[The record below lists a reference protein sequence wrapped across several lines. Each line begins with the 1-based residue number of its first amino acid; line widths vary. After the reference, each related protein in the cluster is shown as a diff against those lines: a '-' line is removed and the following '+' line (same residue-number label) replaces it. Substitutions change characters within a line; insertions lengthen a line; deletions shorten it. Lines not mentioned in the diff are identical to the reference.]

1 MSVFYNI
8 GRNPKPDFVEIN
20 VEFIAVRELKLLI
33 SSKTGVGES
42 DLKIKSVISGVEYAP
57 NEYIKRGSSVSVDIT
72 ARSLQDEPLR
82 FHEIVTEER
91 LAQMLQ
97 DCRFYIVKS
106 SNEDN
111 IQKARDC
118 SVWAT
123 TYPNQVRALPFRISS
138 ETHFNVSSMSS
149 YSSEP
154 IAATSSKDWPGWR
167 ASLIKYRIS
176 LFGQASAIYGSAV
189 ISSLDGSAKSH

>member
-1 MSVFYNI
+1 M
-8 GRNPKPDFVEIN
+8 
-20 VEFIAVRELKLLI
+20 
-33 SSKTGVGES
+33 GES

-91 LAQMLQ
+91 LANMLQ

-123 TYPNQVRALPFRISS
+123 TYPNQVQPHSFRINL
-138 ETHFNVSSMSS
+138 EMPFNVLSMFS
-149 YSSEP
+149 YSSAP
-154 IAATSSKDWPGWR
+154 IAATNLKGLPEWR
-167 ASLIKYRIS
+167 ANLIKYQIS
-176 LFGQASAIYGSAV
+176 LSGLVSVIYDSVA
-189 ISSLDGSAKSH
+189 ISSLDGFAKNH